1 MNHPGSATPPV
12 RQFSSARA
20 HRADGRRVPRLQPL
34 SLVLSLML
42 AASVAL
48 PVAAQQAA
56 DSLAGTA
63 VVSGAVY
70 DSLSGRPL
78 AGALVQ
84 LTTSDLRGRVSRDTT
99 NLLGSFSIADVKP
112 GEYIIGFTHPFLD
125 SLGLEAPPMKLRV
138 DGSKP
143 LQLSLAI
150 PTPLAIRARL
160 CPDASPADSS
170 GLMLGFLRDADTGRH
185 LDSGTVILA
194 WTEVRVSNDNK
205 SIVPVRRSA
214 TARVNRSGWYALCG
228 VPTAGPLA
236 AHAESGEN
244 RSGFIDVR
252 VPARGVLHRDFDL
265 PLGTAA
271 VAVAR
276 ADSDTVRTEARR
288 SDAVAVRRG
297 SSRVAGSVRDRNGKP
312 LGGARVMVW
321 GTDIATNA
329 RDDGSFLLDKL
340 PAGTQTL
347 EARHIGYAAR
357 RVVVDLSSQR
367 TDSVTVMLDKVADV
381 LGEVTVY
388 GEPSALSKK
397 LEGFRQRMRAG
408 WGHFFTR
415 ADIQKRRPIRFTAML
430 QGIPGITVQP
440 VGAFGYQV
448 VPTVRS
454 TRCSTTIVVDGHR
467 LPRFLTGDYDDLN
480 SWIWLDDVVGIEIY
494 PHGEGAPAEYGG
506 WGFCPVVLVWTSPD
520 ADVLDRADAGRQ

>member
-1 MNHPGSATPPV
+1 M
-12 RQFSSARA
+12 RF
-20 HRADGRRVPRLQPL
+20 PRELML
-34 SLVLSLML
+34 YLVTALGTSLVLLLML
-42 AASVAL
+42 VASAAP
-48 PVAAQQAA
+48 PVAAQQAV
-56 DSLAGTA
+56 DSPSSTA
-63 VVSGAVY
+63 VVTGTVY

-84 LTTSDLRGRVSRDTT
+84 LTTSDRRGRVSSSRT

-125 SLGLEAPPMKLRV
+125 SLGLEVPPMIVQV
-138 DGSKP
+138 DGESSLP
-143 LQLSLAI
+143 LSLAI

-160 CPDASPADSS
+160 CPDTSPADSS

-185 LDSGTVILA
+185 LDSGTVILE
-194 WTEVRVSNDNK
+194 WTEVRVSKDTK

-214 TARVNRSGWYALCG
+214 TAPVNRSGWYALCG

-271 VAVAR
+271 VAVVQ
-276 ADSDTVRTEARR
+276 ADSDTVTTRARR
-288 SDAVAVRRG
+288 SGTATVRRG
-297 SSRVAGSVRDRNGKP
+297 SARIAGSVRDRNGKP

-321 GTDIATNA
+321 GTDVATNA
-329 RDDGSFLLDKL
+329 RDDGSFLLDGL

-347 EARHIGYAAR
+347 EARQIGYAAR

-408 WGHFFTR
+408 WGHFITR
-415 ADIQKRRPIRFTAML
+415 ADIQRRQPIRFTNML
-430 QGIPGITVQP
+430 IGIPGISVQP
-440 VGAFGYQV
+440 VGAFGYQLA
-448 VPTVRS
+448 PSVRS
-454 TRCSTTIVVDGHR
+454 THCTVTIVVDGHP

-480 SWIWLDDVVGIEIY
+480 SWIWLDQVVGIEVY
-494 PHGEGAPAEYGG
+494 PHGTGAPAEYGG

-520 ADVLDRADAGRQ
+520 ADVLDRADGGGR